1 MNIPVVKEHGSWAV
15 FIFSCAAGIITG
27 LLTRP
32 WQAGREYSVVTLLTV
47 LGLALL
53 INSKSPLSSA
63 LNAVKK
69 KKHILW
75 FVFFSLAGLV
85 LLIPFFYQGLKVFIF
100 FSPLVFIYI
109 LLLFLG
115 REHHLFTEITGFAL
129 LVLSA
134 PAVYFVITGDLQ
146 IRLYLAVLIFFTAGV
161 LKVRV
166 RLRKSLFYRW
176 TMIAYCA
183 VSIFLF
189 YLLDISVLLLLPLA
203 ENVIYV
209 IRIREEK
216 LRMTGNIELSK
227 GVVFTFLLGFF
238 WRY

>member
-1 MNIPVVKEHGSWAV
+1 M
-15 FIFSCAAGIITG
+15 
-27 LLTRP
+27 
-32 WQAGREYSVVTLLTV
+32 
-47 LGLALL
+47 
-53 INSKSPLSSA
+53 
-63 LNAVKK
+63 
-69 KKHILW
+69 
-75 FVFFSLAGLV
+75 
-85 LLIPFFYQGLKVFIF
+85 
-100 FSPLVFIYI
+100 FIYI